1 MGEFGV
7 EDEVPVEGAG
17 LFGELVFEVGEELL
31 LELGLLLGC
40 RVGVDV
46 RGQDVLGDFAFTK
59 RRYFLSNFY
68 LSHLEPSI
76 IYITP
81 QIPSPTSLYTGICA
95 ICGYSKNF
103 GPYTIIDT
111 PSILNIAEESFLVW
125 TK

>member
-1 MGEFGV
+1 M
-7 EDEVPVEGAG
+7 
-17 LFGELVFEVGEELL
+17 FEVGEELL
-31 LELGLLLGC
+31 LELGLFLGC

-46 RGQDVLGDFAFTK
+46 RGQDIFGDFGFTK

-68 LSHLEPSI
+68 LRDLEPSM
-76 IYITP
+76 IYITTN
-81 QIPSPTSLYTGICA
+81 IPSPTSLYTGICA

-111 PSILNIAEESFLVW
+111 PSILKIAEDSFLVC